1 MGQALSDLLTPVM
14 AGFLFVAIGLKGVIW
29 IDFVTYFFAIGALLI
44 VKIPQPVKTSEET
57 KAKGSAWQD
66 AVFGWKYL
74 RARTGLFLLLWY
86 FALANFLLN
95 VSGVM
100 LTPLVLSFGGPDALG
115 LVQGAFGL
123 GMLVGSL
130 IMSAWGGPKRRVIG
144 LIGFA
149 TLISLGM
156 MITGSSMS
164 LVIIGMGSFVLMFFI
179 PFASALSQA
188 IFQTKVAP
196 DVQGRVFAIRGMIA
210 QSIMPLAFLISG
222 PLADGLLEPLMADGG
237 VLATT
242 FVGTTLG
249 TGPGRGIGLMFVL
262 SGILLIA
269 ASVIAFINPR
279 IRNLEE
285 EIPDAIPDDEDE
297 EKVDMAVEG
306 QGMAV
311 EAVSPSGN

>member
-1 MGQALSDLLTPVM
+1 
-14 AGFLFVAIGLKGVIW
+14 
-29 IDFVTYFFAIGALLI
+29 
-44 VKIPQPVKTSEET
+44 
-57 KAKGSAWQD
+57 
-66 AVFGWKYL
+66 
-74 RARTGLFLLLWY
+74 LFLLLWY

-149 TLISLGM
+149 TLIPLGM